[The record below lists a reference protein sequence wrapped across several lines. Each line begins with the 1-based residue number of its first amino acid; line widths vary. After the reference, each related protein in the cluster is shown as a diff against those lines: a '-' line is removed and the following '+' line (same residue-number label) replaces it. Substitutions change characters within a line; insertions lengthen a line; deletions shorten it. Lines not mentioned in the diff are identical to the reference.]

1 MASLGETGFQASPGG
16 ANASS
21 TVNGGGHAL
30 RVGQR
35 RRVGRCTLAQG
46 PAIHRL
52 VDVGPDA
59 APADIVLG
67 PDHPTL
73 DGLPR
78 ARRGRHGWSSAAEWL
93 AGTVHRGAE
102 KLFES
107 RDYRQIIMLV
117 DRHDWLSAFC
127 SEIGVVVG
135 VERALGLTP
144 PRAQHLRILLCELTR
159 IAHHLAFLAP
169 LPGPLPERWREG
181 AWAWREEILGLLEG
195 ATGHRVHPMF
205 CQVGG
210 VRADVPDQWVRGRG
224 GSGRILAD
232 GPLPSLDGPELAG
245 LLDARYAGVAP
256 LTRRQALGF
265 GASGPVG
272 RASGVDLDLRRDDP
286 YLPYPPFEVPLA
298 TEGDARARVRMLV
311 AELATSVALVGW
323 AAEQVAAAAASRCRS
338 ACPRSCACPRAG
350 TTPGPRTRRAST
362 ATCSSRATT
371 ARPGVW
377 PCARPGSRMP
387 RHWARPWWARP
398 RRTCR
403 PRLPASCSCAGT
415 STDEPQGVRVLAAI
429 MVLFDLLTAPVS
441 AGGVVVTD
449 GGGHGARQ
457 ESGCSRR

>member
-1 MASLGETGFQASPGG
+1 MSVTTAGLRPRRIVGFAAGPDADAGPD
-16 ANASS
+16 A
-21 TVNGGGHAL
+21 
-30 RVGQR
+30 
-35 RRVGRCTLAQG
+35 TL
-46 PAIHRL
+46 
-52 VDVGPDA
+52 GPDA
-59 APADIVLG
+59 ALGPDIVLG

-73 DGLPR
+73 DGLPQL
-78 ARRGRHGWSSAAEWL
+78 AVAATGGRVTAAEWL

-135 VERALGLTP
+135 VERALGLTTP

-210 VRADVPDQWVRGRG
+210 VRADVPDQWVQAVAAAAA
-224 GSGRILAD
+224 SWPT

-311 AELATSVALVGW
+311 AELGA
-323 AAEQVAAAAASRCRS
+323 QHR
-338 ACPRSCACPRAG
+338 PRGLGRRAG
-350 TTPGPRTRRAST
+350 G
-362 ATCSSRATT
+362 C
-371 ARPGVW
+371 
-377 PCARPGSRMP
+377 GSRP
-387 RHWARPWWARP
+387 AGVGPPAQGRARARGP
-398 RRTCR
+398 ALHLDRE
-403 PRLPASCSCAGT
+403 PDGHQRLPARLAQRPHALASGPAHGRVRACRGTGHGPGGHGRGGPAGRGRQLPARVRGRRPM
-415 STDEPQGVRVLAAI
+415 SHRRVRVLAAI
-429 MVLFDLLTAPVS
+429 MVLFDLLVLLPS
-441 AGGVVVTD
+441 AL
-449 GGGHGARQ
+449 AAL
-457 ESGCSRR
+457 S